1 MRARVPNDST
11 LLIIDMITD
20 AGHAASIVKHALD
33 LGFAATV
40 RRPVTEQEED
50 LVIVI
55 RTEDGQYAA
64 EGLSSLMK
72 LASGAGPDQPIAS
85 PDQPTATQ

>member
-1 MRARVPNDST
+1 
-11 LLIIDMITD
+11 
-20 AGHAASIVKHALD
+20 
-33 LGFAATV
+33 
-40 RRPVTEQEED
+40 
-50 LVIVI
+50 VIVI
-55 RTEDGQYAA
+55 RTEDGQHAA